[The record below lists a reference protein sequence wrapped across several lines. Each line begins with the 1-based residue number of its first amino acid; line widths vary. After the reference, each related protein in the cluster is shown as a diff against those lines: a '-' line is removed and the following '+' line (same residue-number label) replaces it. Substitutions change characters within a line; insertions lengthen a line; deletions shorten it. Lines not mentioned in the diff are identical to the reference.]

1 MEIKLLMVVAIA
13 GLAWSADD
21 AEAIRAALHGFNE
34 ATRKAEP
41 RQLRAFFTSDAD
53 YRDASVVLK
62 GPDALVSL
70 FAHRQVWSERT
81 PPMLQEQSIR
91 LAGPSAAFVDAQLVQ
106 YGSTIVKSVIPVV
119 LLLKKE
125 ADVWKIASW
134 RIAAC
139 PMQLTSR

>member
-1 MEIKLLMVVAIA
+1 MAIKLLMAVALT
-13 GLAWSADD
+13 GLAVSAGD
-21 AEAIRAALHGFNE
+21 AGAIRAALRGFNE
-34 ATRKAEP
+34 AVRKAEP
-41 RQLRAFFTSDAD
+41 RPLRAFFTSDAD
-53 YRDASVVLK
+53 YRDITQVLK

-70 FAHRQVWSERT
+70 FANRQVWSERT

-119 LLLKKE
+119 LLLEKE

-134 RIAAC
+134 RTAAC
-139 PMQLTSR
+139 SIPITFH